1 MHLDLCHR
9 LKALQVKSVSA
20 WTSFKLLSEFSPCAP
35 GDLLAKPLYQRVE
48 GRQTAAGCEGS
59 QLRSGAVQ
67 SVPLCG
73 AHCQP
78 SSETSPIVPD
88 FYDSLKPQI
97 HE

>member
-1 MHLDLCHR
+1 MHLNLCHR
-9 LKALQVKSVSA
+9 LRVLQVKSVYV
-20 WTSFKLLSEFSPCAP
+20 WTSFKLLNQYSLCAP

-48 GRQTAAGCEGS
+48 GRQKVVGCEVS
-59 QLRSGAVQ
+59 QLRSGLVQ

-73 AHCQP
+73 AHCQL

-88 FYDSLKPQI
+88 LYDSLKPQI